1 MPTSSQ
7 DGKTHIKRIVG
18 ALKHD
23 RMLDIGCGEGTYA
36 KLFPDADWTGIEVW
50 EPYVEAYGL
59 KSLYS
64 KLIIADARTYVFEP
78 EDRFDIAFAG
88 DVLEHM
94 TQEEAKALLDRLRQ
108 VADTVIASIPIG
120 HFPQGD
126 WGGNPHE
133 RHIVDD
139 WTDARVKEA
148 FGKPSWSAI
157 DGEIGVYVWSKHQ
170 IMIPKVIHMIWV
182 GDEAKRPDNYI
193 QTWKDMNPDWTVKV
207 WGNREYSEE
216 NWVNKARMETMWQ
229 RQLCGVADMMRYE
242 ILYNEGGFYVD
253 ADSQCLRPLE
263 DWLFDS
269 ALCVSWENETV
280 REGLIACGYIAAK
293 AGDHRLLKVIEEIK
307 ADDDIENKP
316 AWYGTGPRRLTG
328 VLKAEPDS
336 YTVWPS
342 HYFIP
347 DHFDGFTYTGTGPV
361 FSSHDWG
368 TTKNLYDNLH
378 KRGRKLKIA
387 VYAISKNEE
396 MFVEK
401 FCNSAKGADY
411 VIIADT
417 GSTDNTVESAKAA
430 GAIVHSICITP
441 WRFDLARNAAL
452 ALIPADVDICISLD
466 LDEVLEPGWRE
477 EIERVWTEKTTR
489 LRYFFDWGC
498 GIKFKYEKI
507 HARKGYMW
515 HHPCH
520 EYPIPDPR
528 TKEVWSDTD
537 MLLVSHHPDP
547 TKSRGQYLDLL
558 EVSVKEDPR
567 CPRNAFY
574 YAREL
579 SFYRKWDEAIVAL
592 NRYLTMPE
600 ATWGNERC
608 YAYRV
613 LGQCYEEKG
622 MQWEAEGAYHK
633 ACAEAPNTREPW
645 CAISLLKYRQ
655 SQWAECY
662 GAAMR
667 ALSIKDKQLVY
678 TCDPEVWGFKA
689 HDLASISA
697 WHLGLRDISIEQA
710 QLAVE
715 AAPDNQRLKANLE
728 FVKGKKIGDDGDTGN
743 L

>member
-7 DGKTHIKRIVG
+7 NGKAHIKRIVG

-36 KLFPDADWTGIEVW
+36 KLFPYADWTGIEVW

-64 KLIIADARTYVFEP
+64 KLIIADARTHVFEP

-94 TQEEAKALLDRLRQ
+94 TQEEAKDLLGRLRQ

-120 HFPQGD
+120 YYPQD
-126 WGGNPHE
+126 EYAGNPYE
-133 RHIVDD
+133 RHIVDN
-139 WTDARVKEA
+139 WTDARVKEV
-148 FGKPSWSAI
+148 FGDPSWSAI
-157 DGEIGVYVWSKHQ
+157 EGEIGVYVWG
-170 IMIPKVIHMIWV
+170 VIKELPSI
-182 GDEAKRPDNYI
+182 AKP
-193 QTWKDMNPDWTVKV
+193 
-207 WGNREYSEE
+207 
-216 NWVNKARMETMWQ
+216 
-229 RQLCGVADMMRYE
+229 
-242 ILYNEGGFYVD
+242 
-253 ADSQCLRPLE
+253 
-263 DWLFDS
+263 
-269 ALCVSWENETV
+269 
-280 REGLIACGYIAAK
+280 
-293 AGDHRLLKVIEEIK
+293 
-307 ADDDIENKP
+307 
-316 AWYGTGPRRLTG
+316 
-328 VLKAEPDS
+328 
-336 YTVWPS
+336 
-342 HYFIP
+342 
-347 DHFDGFTYTGTGPV
+347 
-361 FSSHDWG
+361 
-368 TTKNLYDNLH
+368 
-378 KRGRKLKIA
+378 LKIA

-396 MFVEK
+396 SFVER
-401 FCNSAKGADY
+401 FCNSAKEADY
-411 VIIADT
+411 VVIADT
-417 GSTDNTVESAKAA
+417 GSTDGTVAAANAA
-430 GAIVHSICITP
+430 GCIVHNICISP

-452 ALIPADVDICISLD
+452 ALVPADADICISLD
-466 LDEVLEPGWRE
+466 LDEILEPGWRE
-477 EIERVWTEKTTR
+477 EMERVWTDKVTR

-528 TKEVWSDTD
+528 TVEVWADTD
-537 MLLVSHHPDP
+537 MLMVSHHPDP

-558 EVSVKEDPR
+558 AVSVKEDPR

-592 NRYLTMPE
+592 NKYLSMPE

-689 HDLASISA
+689 HDLASIAA
-697 WHLGLRDISIEQA
+697 WHLGLKEVSIEQA
-710 QLAVE
+710 KLAVE
-715 AAPDNQRLKANLE
+715 AAPDNLRLKANLD
-728 FVKGKKIGDDGDTGN
+728 FVMGIKAEV
-743 L
+743 